1 MLYKS
6 WPSFVPTSGLI
17 DSLRVISPRRSVHYT
32 ERFEMLLASWL
43 PIKARG
49 ASRSAIYLVSVAL
62 MPRRLALTAAK
73 SASRALDAGE
83 RV

>member
-1 MLYKS
+1 MLYRS

-17 DSLRVISPRRSVHYT
+17 DSLRVISPRRWVHYT

-49 ASRSAIYLVSVAL
+49 ASCSAIHLVNVAL
-62 MPRRLALTAAK
+62 MPRRLPLAAAK
-73 SASRALDAGE
+73 SALRALDAE
-83 RV
+83 QRV